1 LIGDYKIQLFEDY
14 NIQLFVYIFTR
25 LPRLKTIANHV
36 YMRYRKI
43 LIYKWYIIYITY
55 RYIDIW
61 DENVTNWKCKN
72 VQSMGQDI
80 SIAKIS
86 DFDLEIIKQCK

>member
-25 LPRLKTIANHV
+25 LPRLKTIANHG
-36 YMRYRKI
+36 YMTYRKI
-43 LIYKWYIIYITY
+43 LIYKWYIILH
-55 RYIDIW
+55 IDIW